1 MVGLERPQ
9 GQPRIFTHPANV
21 NEPSMYDPE
30 ITVEAEDAVQA
41 DMGGDKCCEEARMKF
56 REVLR
61 KHFGKASW
69 DDIEIII
76 EQPCEKLQ
84 KELEEWLAQP
94 WVADRTRAADGF
106 TLVEDLTRVQNEW
119 DACSSES
126 FGGMFTASEDAFEAG
141 WNAIQKQIGR
151 DDFTYNMWYQPHLM
165 ADAGPFQRE
174 IPPELGI
181 ETLGRIPITSAIQ
194 HLEQLEQDPTEFAT
208 RLGYETP
215 ESVGLR
221 RDDYDDD
228 DEWWEALAEQG
239 ISSSPEEFLG
249 HKEIPLHVVQMLF
262 DNAKQYAG
270 RMPLPNEL
278 RNRLENY
285 SFYYPQMVQYGGGV
299 PNYLAYADELRE
311 KGQTTMPVTSGK
323 ISALGQ
329 GPMIDVNPLFR
340 GMGLGLN
347 TMASLLENT
356 GRIEE
361 ALASP
366 AGLASMRALDRGL
379 REMGINPN
387 TNITVNN
394 MMPNEQQRAEQ
405 WHYAPEARYPVRG
418 QMSMSVPKGTQIN
431 PVMPNRAR
439 PVTMTQE
446 MADDGIEQFNMDQMR
461 ELVERAKG
469 AINAR
474 QIRDS
479 IMPPNLRGQPFIQP
493 RIFDEDFELE
503 GL

>member
-1 MVGLERPQ
+1 
-9 GQPRIFTHPANV
+9 
-21 NEPSMYDPE
+21 
-30 ITVEAEDAVQA
+30 
-41 DMGGDKCCEEARMKF
+41 
-56 REVLR
+56 
-61 KHFGKASW
+61 
-69 DDIEIII
+69 
-76 EQPCEKLQ
+76 
-84 KELEEWLAQP
+84 
-94 WVADRTRAADGF
+94 
-106 TLVEDLTRVQNEW
+106 
-119 DACSSES
+119 
-126 FGGMFTASEDAFEAG
+126 
-141 WNAIQKQIGR
+141 
-151 DDFTYNMWYQPHLM
+151 
-165 ADAGPFQRE
+165 
-174 IPPELGI
+174 
-181 ETLGRIPITSAIQ
+181 
-194 HLEQLEQDPTEFAT
+194 
-208 RLGYETP
+208 
-215 ESVGLR
+215 
-221 RDDYDDD
+221 
-228 DEWWEALAEQG
+228 
-239 ISSSPEEFLG
+239 
-249 HKEIPLHVVQMLF
+249 
-262 DNAKQYAG
+262 
-270 RMPLPNEL
+270 
-278 RNRLENY
+278 
-285 SFYYPQMVQYGGGV
+285 
-299 PNYLAYADELRE
+299 
-311 KGQTTMPVTSGK
+311 
-323 ISALGQ
+323 
-329 GPMIDVNPLFR
+329 MIDVNPLFR

-474 QIRDS
+474 QIRDT